1 MLKSMSVSLLRDQ
14 KDVMPG
20 MTQRGGGLLML
31 HCKRCTAW
39 GKITLDKGTGDAQ
52 EDALHCHVVCKC
64 SIDVL
69 KAH

>member
-1 MLKSMSVSLLRDQ
+1 
-14 KDVMPG
+14 
-20 MTQRGGGLLML
+20 MTQQGGGLLML
-31 HCKRCTAW
+31 HCKKCTAW

-64 SIDVL
+64 SIDVS

>member
-14 KDVMPG
+14 KDAMPG

-39 GKITLDKGTGDAQ
+39 GKITLDKGTGDT
-52 EDALHCHVVCKC
+52 L
-64 SIDVL
+64 SSSM
-69 KAH
+69 